1 MITIRELTKKC
12 SVHNTP
18 LSSKPV
24 EGTDG
29 RMNGRPFKRMIGR
42 LYYCPLCDLA
52 AKDINYSR

>member
-1 MITIRELTKKC
+1 MITISELTKKC

-24 EGTDG
+24 TGTDG

-42 LYYCPLCDLA
+42 LYYCPKCDHD